1 MKTRFKGGTM
11 KDLIAVTIAGILLWW
26 VAVFPIED
34 VRAEPNLT
42 TEEIKEFSM
51 KTETG
56 EVVLTKEPCEFIK
69 MGLKGYPY
77 AAYATDKGH
86 ANHEGCWTMDVID
99 RFKAVKVYFPEID
112 ATAVY
117 NPALFEPR
125 LPKDTKDKEK
135 PIKGTVQLEN
145 NTVMLYEVFT
155 F

>member
-1 MKTRFKGGTM
+1 M
-11 KDLIAVTIAGILLWW
+11 KDLITITIVACLLWW
-26 VAVFPIED
+26 IAILPD
-34 VRAEPNLT
+34 TKLHAEPKLDSAD
-42 TEEIKEFSM
+42 IKEFSM

-56 EVVLTKEPCEFIK
+56 EVVLTREPCEFIK

-86 ANHEGCWTMDVID
+86 ANHEGCWTMDIVD

-117 NPALFEPR
+117 NPALFGPR
-125 LPKDTKDKEK
+125 GIDVKAPEDSV
-135 PIKGTVQLEN
+135 KGSVRFEN
-145 NTVMLYEVFT
+145 NKVMVYEEIT

>member
-1 MKTRFKGGTM
+1 M
-11 KDLIAVTIAGILLWW
+11 KDLIAVTIAGVLLWW
-26 VAVFPIED
+26 VAVWPID
-34 VRAEPNLT
+34 SLRAEPNINSD
-42 TEEIKEFSM
+42 EINEFFM

-56 EVVLTKEPCEFIK
+56 EVVLTREPCTFIK

-77 AAYATDKGH
+77 AAYATEKGH
-86 ANHEGCWTMDVID
+86 AHHEGCWTMDVID

-125 LPKDTKDKEK
+125 LPKTTEK

-145 NTVMLYEVFT
+145 NRIMVYEEFT